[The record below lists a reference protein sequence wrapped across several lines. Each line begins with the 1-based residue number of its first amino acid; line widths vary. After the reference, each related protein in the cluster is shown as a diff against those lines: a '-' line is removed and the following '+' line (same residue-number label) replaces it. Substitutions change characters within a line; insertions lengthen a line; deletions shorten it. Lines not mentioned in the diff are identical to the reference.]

1 MITVNLSIDQLLE
14 AIHNLTQ
21 SEKEQIRSAVF
32 DDDLT
37 LNEEQK
43 QEILRREK
51 AYKSGEMKLYSLEE
65 VKALLNYED

>member
-32 DDDLT
+32 DEDIMLS
-37 LNEEQK
+37 EEQK

-51 AYKSGEMKLYSLEE
+51 EYKSGRMKMYSLDE
-65 VKALLNYED
+65 VKAALNYKD